1 MANDGDLVKMENGR
15 WARFQQMPV
24 SAADGTD
31 FQALSILVAVELD
44 ETWQARLDGQEI
56 GTPLIDLDP
65 APASFEKSSGEPVD
79 SLPQVAA
86 FI

>member
-31 FQALSILVAVELD
+31 FQTLSILVAVELD
-44 ETWQARLDGQEI
+44 EAWQARLRLEEEGGQ
-56 GTPLIDLDP
+56 LIDLDP
-65 APASFEKSSGEPVD
+65 AIGSLEKSSGDPIAVA
-79 SLPQVAA
+79 PQLACL
-86 FI
+86 

>member
-1 MANDGDLVKMENGR
+1 MHMANDGDLVKMENGR

-44 ETWQARLDGQEI
+44 EAWQARLEGDGGQ
-56 GTPLIDLDP
+56 LIDLDP
-65 APASFEKSSGEPVD
+65 AVGGFEKSSGQPIAAEPR
-79 SLPQVAA
+79 SAYL
-86 FI
+86 

>member
-24 SAADGTD
+24 SAANGTN

-44 ETWQARLDGQEI
+44 ETWQARLEGEGGQ
-56 GTPLIDLDP
+56 LIDLDP
-65 APASFEKSSGEPVD
+65 AVNSLEKSSGQPIDAE
-79 SLPQVAA
+79 LQAA
-86 FI
+86 YL